1 MSEENMKQ
9 VEEVV
14 LPPAGSLLLSSSPHI
29 HQGES
34 ITTIMLKVLIC
45 LMPAI
50 VASICMFGLNA
61 LLVLLYCTAFCTVF
75 EYLWNLLLK
84 QPQTVKDLSA
94 VLTGVILAMNLPAT
108 VPWWICLIGS
118 FVAIIIAKQIF
129 GGLG

>member
-1 MSEENMKQ
+1 MKQ
-9 VEEVV
+9 VEEVI

-29 HQGES
+29 HQGEN

-75 EYLWNLLLK
+75 EYLWNLFEVPKYVSYPYNSGLK
-84 QPQTVKDLSA
+84 RSH
-94 VLTGVILAMNLPAT
+94 
-108 VPWWICLIGS
+108 
-118 FVAIIIAKQIF
+118 
-129 GGLG
+129 